1 MRQSFSSSLIPILVF
16 ISLLAWMTPLHAQDE
31 QAQSP
36 APLIQYGAVITGRIN
51 DEQPR
56 LVYELEGLRCDFVS
70 VKIRTTSGDLDPVL
84 LMIADDNQTVVAR
97 DDSAGNQDIVFE
109 PLAIPRT
116 GRFELIV
123 GRFGYELGLTSGTF
137 EMVIE
142 RIGNGSA
149 PNCAMRYGDT
159 VFYAITDE
167 QPEVIYSFR
176 GRQGDIISVSMQ
188 RRSGDLDS
196 YLKIANA
203 FGVVLDSND
212 DRLGDDTKDAFI
224 DTFIVPEDG
233 VYFIFATRY
242 GERAGNSTGNFSL
255 VLREATYSGL
265 GNTPQ
270 SALNINYGMVVEGD
284 LSDLQAVR
292 YYRFQ
297 AQQNDLITVDM
308 SRLSGNLNVGLA
320 LTNASLQELINHTDS
335 QTNSANQAQIVDWLV
350 PADGTYYL
358 VVSRSQATSSGGYR
372 LSLESA
378 GNAFAEV
385 PSHIRRVRYGTSIT
399 GTIDDVTPN
408 IRYAFFGEAG
418 DTIRLAMDRSSGDL
432 DPIISILNVH
442 GRVLTSDNDG
452 GVDRNARIERYT
464 LPNTG
469 VYYIEAGRIEGD
481 TVSGSQGSFLLVLAQ
496 IFD

>member
-1 MRQSFSSSLIPILVF
+1 MLKQFAHLLV
-16 ISLLAWMTPLHAQDE
+16 LALVVVLPLNAQDIPDE
-31 QAQSP
+31 EAQAP
-36 APLIQYGAVITGRIN
+36 LPLIQYGTVITGRID

-70 VKIRTTSGDLDPVL
+70 VEIRTTSGDLDPVL
-84 LMIADDNQTVVAR
+84 LMIADDNQTIVAR
-97 DDSAGNQDIVFE
+97 DDSAGSQNITFE

-123 GRFGYELGLTSGTF
+123 GRFGYELGLTAGTF
-137 EMVIE
+137 EMVIQ

-159 VFYAITDE
+159 VFYAISDDE
-167 QPEVIYSFR
+167 PEVIYSFR
-176 GRQGDIISVSMQ
+176 GRQGDIISVGMQ
-188 RRSGDLDS
+188 RRSGNLDS
-196 YLKIANA
+196 YIKIVDP

-212 DRLGDDTKDAFI
+212 DRLGDETKDASI
-224 DTFIVPEDG
+224 DMFIVPEDG

-242 GERAGNSTGNFSL
+242 GQRAGDSTGNFSL
-255 VLREATYSGL
+255 MLREATYSGL

-270 SALNINYGMVVEGD
+270 SALHINYGLTVEGD
-284 LSDLQAVR
+284 LSDLQAIR

-297 AQQNDLITVDM
+297 AQQNDLISANL
-308 SRLSGNLNVGLA
+308 SRASGNLNGLISV
-320 LTNASLQELINHTDS
+320 TNASLQEL
-335 QTNSANQAQIVDWLV
+335 TNNADNTPISDWLV

-358 VVSRSQATSSGGYR
+358 VVSRTGTSAGNYR

-378 GNAFAEV
+378 GNAFADV
-385 PSHIRRVRYGTSIT
+385 PSHVRRVRYGTSIT

-418 DTIRLAMDRSSGDL
+418 DTIRVAMDSSSGDL
-432 DPIISILNVH
+432 DPVISVLNVH
-442 GRVLTSDNDG
+442 GRVLMSDDNSG
-452 GVDRNARIERYT
+452 IDRNARIDRFI

-469 VYYIEAGRIEGD
+469 VYYIEAGRVEGD
-481 TVSGSQGSFLLVLAQ
+481 SVSGSQGSFLLVLAQ

>member
-1 MRQSFSSSLIPILVF
+1 MRKWLSLVHLAQILF
-16 ISLLAWMTPLHAQDE
+16 LLGIWAYPLHAQDE
-31 QAQSP
+31 QPQNP
-36 APLIQYGAVITGRIN
+36 IPLIQYGAVITGSIN

-70 VKIRTTSGDLDPVL
+70 VEIRTTSGDLDPVL

-97 DDSAGNQDIVFE
+97 DDSAGSQNIVFE

-159 VFYAITDE
+159 VFYAITNE

-176 GRQGDIISVSMQ
+176 GRQGDIISVGMQ
-188 RRSGDLDS
+188 RRSGDLDA
-196 YLKIANA
+196 YIKIADA

-224 DTFIVPEDG
+224 DAFIVPDDG

-242 GERAGNSTGNFSL
+242 GQRAGNSTGNFSL

-265 GNTPQ
+265 GQTPQ
-270 SALNINYGMVVEGD
+270 SALNMSYGLTVEGD
-284 LSDLQAVR
+284 LSDLQSIR

-297 AQQNDLITVDM
+297 AEQNDLITVNM
-308 SRLSGNLNVGLA
+308 SRITGTLNTELA
-320 LTNASLQELINHTDS
+320 ITNASLQELINYTAS
-335 QTNSANQAQIVDWLV
+335 ETSTANNAQVIDWLV

-358 VVSRSQATSSGGYR
+358 VASRGGTSVGNYR

-378 GNAFAEV
+378 GNVFAEV
-385 PSHIRRVRYGTSIT
+385 PSHVRRVRYGTSIT
-399 GTIDDVTPN
+399 GTIDDITPT

-418 DTIRLAMDRSSGDL
+418 DTIRIAMDRSSGDL
-432 DPIISILNVH
+432 DPMVSVTNIH
-442 GRVLTSDNDG
+442 GRVLVSDNDT
-452 GVDRNARIERYT
+452 GVDRNARIDRYV

-469 VYYIEAGRIEGD
+469 VYYIEAGRVDGEA
-481 TVSGSQGSFLLVLAQ
+481 VSGSAGSFLLVLAQ

>member
-1 MRQSFSSSLIPILVF
+1 MLKRFAHLLLLALLLIIPI
-16 ISLLAWMTPLHAQDE
+16 HAQDSVDE
-31 QAQSP
+31 EIPQTP
-36 APLIQYGAVITGRIN
+36 PLPLIQYGAVISGRID

-70 VKIRTTSGDLDPVL
+70 VEIRTTSGDLDPVL
-84 LMIADDNQTVVAR
+84 LMIADDNQTIVAR
-97 DDSAGNQDIVFE
+97 DDSVGSQNIVFE

-123 GRFGYELGLTSGTF
+123 GRFGYELGLTAGTF

-159 VFYAITDE
+159 VFYAISDDE
-167 QPEVIYSFR
+167 PEVIYSFR

-188 RRSGDLDS
+188 RRSGNLDS
-196 YLKIANA
+196 YLKIVDA

-212 DRLGDDTKDAFI
+212 DRLGDDTKDASI

-242 GERAGNSTGNFSL
+242 GQRAGDSTGNFSL
-255 VLREATYSGL
+255 MLREATYSGT
-265 GNTPQ
+265 GNTAQ
-270 SALNINYGMVVEGD
+270 SALNINYGLTVEGD
-284 LSDLQAVR
+284 LSDLQSLR

-297 AQQNDLITVDM
+297 AQQNDLISVNLSRASGTLNSTVTI
-308 SRLSGNLNVGLA
+308 
-320 LTNASLQELINHTDS
+320 TNASLQELVNNADNTPIT
-335 QTNSANQAQIVDWLV
+335 DWLV

-358 VVSRSQATSSGGYR
+358 VVSRQGTSAGNYR

-385 PSHIRRVRYGTSIT
+385 PSHVRRVRYGTSIT
-399 GTIDDVTPN
+399 GTIDDITPS
-408 IRYAFFGEAG
+408 IRYAFFGESG
-418 DTIRLAMDRSSGDL
+418 DVIRLAMDSTSGDL
-432 DPIISILNVH
+432 DSVITVLNVH
-442 GRVLTSDNDG
+442 GRVLMSDDNSG
-452 GVDRNARIERYT
+452 IDRNARIDRFT

-469 VYYIEAGRIEGD
+469 VYYIEAGRVEGE
-481 TVSGSQGSFLLVLAQ
+481 TVGGSQGSFLLVLAQ